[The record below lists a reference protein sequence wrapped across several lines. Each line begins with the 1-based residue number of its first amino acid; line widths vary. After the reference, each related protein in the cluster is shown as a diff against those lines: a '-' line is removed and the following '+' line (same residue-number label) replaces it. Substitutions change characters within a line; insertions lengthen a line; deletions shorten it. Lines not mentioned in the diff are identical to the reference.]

1 MNDNEEIKQE
11 KMQTIIKKIDKNC
24 IDREIIME
32 AGELLKRGE
41 LVAFPTETVYGL
53 GANALDAEAAA
64 KIYAAKGRPSD
75 NPLIVH
81 IADMESLGMITAE
94 IPKAAVKLAERF
106 WPGPLTMVLKKSE
119 IVPYG
124 TTGGLD
130 TVAVRMPSHPIALE
144 MIRYGG
150 GYIAAPSANTSG
162 RPSPTLASHV
172 ADDMDGIIPMIL
184 DGGAV
189 GIGIES
195 TIVDLTETVPT
206 ILRPG
211 FITKEMLEKVVGEVL
226 IDKGLSADSK
236 TPPKA
241 PGMKYRHYAPRAD
254 LTIVEGPS
262 QAVIEKINTLT
273 KENEKKGITTG
284 IIGTAETVSLYPSG
298 IVKSI
303 GTRDDELSISS
314 HLYSILREFDESDAE
329 VIYSESFEEGAMGS
343 AIMNRLLKAAGH
355 KIIYVK
361 PIKTKR

>member
-1 MNDNEEIKQE
+1 
-11 KMQTIIKKIDKNC
+11 MQTIIRKVDENC
-24 IDREIIME
+24 IDEKIMKE
-32 AGELLKRGE
+32 AGALLKAGA

-53 GANALDAEAAA
+53 GANALDAKAPA

-81 IADMESLGMITAE
+81 IADMESLKLITEE
-94 IPKAAVKLAERF
+94 IPEAAYQLADKF
-106 WPGPLTMVLKKSE
+106 WPGPLTMVLKKSDA
-119 IVPYG
+119 VPYG

-172 ADDMDGIIPMIL
+172 LDDMNGIIPMIL

-195 TIVDLTETVPT
+195 TIVDLTEGVPT

-211 FITKEMLEKVVGEVL
+211 FITKEMLEEVVGEVQ

-241 PGMKYRHYAPRAD
+241 PGMKYRHYAPKAD
-254 LTIVEGPS
+254 LMIVEGARE
-262 QAVIEKINTLT
+262 AVIEKINALVQ
-273 KENEKKGITTG
+273 ENESKGVCTG
-284 IIGTAETVSLYPSG
+284 IIGTEETISRYPSG
-298 IVKSI
+298 IVKSM
-303 GTRDDELSISS
+303 GTRRDELSISS

-329 VIYSESFEEGAMGS
+329 IIYSESFSEGAMGS

-355 KIIYVK
+355 KIMKV
-361 PIKTKR
+361 